1 LRFRPT
7 GGALLFILGLFAPVH
22 AQTLRVELYSKT
34 AVQEIRVYALKSP
47 VRLCTAKQARTC
59 PELKLGSSSEC
70 RIENG
75 GVRCGVAKGSRVARQ
90 LWLKSAKEFRLEV
103 RPAGGEQSDPSRGIR
118 TRAAEV
124 RAGRAGLRVIVAV
137 DLETYVAGVLAGE
150 AVTFKSPQGLAAMAV
165 LARTWA
171 LRSVKRHRSE
181 GFDFCSLT
189 HCQFFRP
196 PLEATELPP
205 AIAKAVQDTAGLVL
219 KYHGELIDAYYSAN
233 CGGMTAAAGDVW
245 PDRARPYLQSVR
257 DPYCAGAEQSSWTQ
271 KVSWND
277 IRQVLE
283 KQGGAAPRDVAID
296 AKDSSGR
303 VRTLRLTGG
312 RPQRIDANEFRY
324 ALNRRLGWNT
334 LKSSLFTLEPQGDSI
349 VFHGRGLGHGVGLC
363 QAGAEQMGKLGIS
376 YDQILAHYFPGTKLE
391 NAESAH
397 PARVLSSE
405 HFDLFFPPDEEG
417 LAAKALQTLET
428 HRQRL
433 GDRARLLPAR
443 ISVRT
448 WETPARFIRATGQ
461 PGWVSGSN
469 DGRIIDLQ
477 PLSVLQSRGNL
488 GATLHHELLHVLIR
502 RIRAQE
508 VPRWYEEGLI
518 LYLTGE
524 HLDDESGNLPVT
536 PPPDRVFTSPRSAI
550 ETRHSYAWARQRVM
564 ELARRK
570 GDAAIWQVLEHP
582 SAEDLRWLESGK

>member
-1 LRFRPT
+1 MRFRHS
-7 GGALLFILGLFAPVH
+7 GALLLILGLVAPAH
-22 AQTLRVELYSKT
+22 AQTLRVELYSKS
-34 AVQEIRVYALKSP
+34 AVQEVRVRALKTP
-47 VRLCTAKQARTC
+47 VRICAAEHLRTC
-59 PELKLGSSSEC
+59 PEVKPGSASEC
-70 RIENG
+70 RMENG
-75 GVRCGVAKGSRVARQ
+75 DIRCGVVEGSRTARRV
-90 LWLKSAKEFRLEV
+90 WLKSASVFRLEA
-103 RPAGGEQSDPSRGIR
+103 RPADGRQSDPPRGIL

-124 RAGRAGLRVIVAV
+124 RASRAGLRVIVAA

-150 AVTFKSPQGLAAMAV
+150 AATFKTQQGLAAMAV

-171 LRSVKRHRSE
+171 LRSGSRHRSE

-196 PLEATELPP
+196 PLEGTELPR
-205 AIAKAVQDTAGLVL
+205 AITKAVEDTAGLVL
-219 KYHGELIDAYYSAN
+219 KYHGEMIDAYYSAN

-245 PDRARPYLQSVR
+245 PDRARPYLQVVR

-271 KVSWND
+271 KVSWNEV
-277 IRQVLE
+277 RQVLE
-283 KQGGAAPRDVAID
+283 KQGGAAPRDLVVEAND
-296 AKDSSGR
+296 ASGR
-303 VRTLRLTGG
+303 VRALRLTGG

-334 LKSSLFTLEPQGDSI
+334 LKSSLFTLEPHGDSI
-349 VFHGRGLGHGVGLC
+349 IFHGRGLGHGVGLC

-376 YDQILAHYFPGTKLE
+376 TDQILAHYFPGTRLE
-391 NAESAH
+391 NLESAH

-405 HFDLFFPPDEEG
+405 HFDLFFPPEEEG

-428 HRQRL
+428 QRQRL
-433 GDRARLLPAR
+433 GDRAQFLPAR

-448 WETPARFIRATGQ
+448 WETTARFIRATGQ

-488 GATLHHELLHVLIR
+488 SATLQHELLHVLIR
-502 RIRAQE
+502 RVRARE

-524 HLDDESGNLPVT
+524 QLGDESTNLPVT
-536 PPPDRVFTSPRSAI
+536 PPPDRVFTSPHSAI

-564 ELARRK
+564 ELARRE
-570 GDAAIWQVLEHP
+570 GNAAVWQVLEHP
-582 SAEDLRWLESGK
+582 SAEDLRWLKSDK